1 MAIARV
7 TGKALADNLE
17 RTANLAIDTS
27 TFFVDVA
34 NNRVGIGSNTPTV
47 TLDVA
52 GSSNIANISIAGNS
66 ISAEGNLDLSGSN
79 VNLGANSAVI
89 LTGGTSGQI
98 LSTDGSGSL
107 SWVDSANVDALL
119 GNTIQIGTPTDG
131 DLTGNVAYDG
141 WTANTVV
148 TDGLDDLNQVSLN
161 IANNTFVGQ
170 TTFTGSPTAGPSPV
184 TVSFTGTYIGNAN
197 GFEWDFGDG
206 NTATTQNPSHT
217 YSNVGGGQ
225 FSVTFTAKNTDGTYA
240 GNIAAGAKGSA
251 DSFTRTNYIVLY
263 TPTPAPSF
271 TITDSSIDSGT
282 AAEITNTSTN
292 VTSSY
297 ELDWGDGEA
306 NVNPSLGWTT
316 LTNTYTNAGGD
327 TQYSIVLAGTSN
339 TAGPSPVTVY
349 STPGVVDVFSDHTSL
364 SSANVTT
371 VVNEEATSGGVVQ
384 FTNSTAT
391 DPGTTAVFGSQQ
403 KYRWTW
409 GDGNV
414 NAVNI
419 QAGVAGNPGTTIDH
433 TFALDSGNQSSGT
446 AQTFEVQLATE
457 NGSTNSPFNAG
468 NITITVEP
476 DIRSIFTGTAVIIS
490 DKTGDTAQDGYL
502 FTDYRTGLSTTDRGL
517 VTFQNTSQNVT
528 TTNFT
533 FGDGN
538 TTGNI
543 TSGAG
548 TPGAANITNS
558 YGTVS
563 SFTVALT
570 SSGTPVSIA
579 QTDTETKTNYITI
592 NANPTAPTALSGK
605 TLSLQDASQGTS
617 PLLAANAT
625 DNSGGNIV
633 AAGSSVTRYTTTTTI
648 NTNNVTD
655 ANTAISGNLSAVFN
669 GSEAGNVTFTPDGD
683 AAGTYTDLIVVNDG
697 DAHDEISAST
707 YPTGFAKVFDARWQR
722 SLSGISVGY
731 NDAKLSH
738 TTAGDTNLVDFVKD
752 DMLDVPTVVQGSAVI
767 AEGTAGTYR
776 YISGIPYYNTGSPT
790 ITVTGLAVGDL
801 VGQTYRNTSTPI
813 QFTTGTLAES
823 TSGTIFNTQTKT
835 YAQIDGSPT
844 FLSSGIPIAQTGV
857 ASDYTMGTITVNV
870 NGSARAVGY
879 LDAQMFNVNGSSSI
893 VDITNKYI
901 QIYSA
906 SLTGLDEENIPVS
919 DSLGSVFDDDGK
931 RVTGFGSASNTP
943 SYNSATDFYTSAAWT
958 GAVTVAGTT
967 EAIVRWGTLKHFTT
981 DLSSGYLPVGGDLA
995 SSRTGTQYFTF
1006 AFRRATVANFDIS
1019 LNSST
1024 GITGLWIA
1032 SPGTAIDSA
1041 STLNGWVE
1049 GTTQYAGSGVPGA
1062 DTGNGGNGSNGC
1074 ALTGADVIPTGS
1086 SINAAYTM
1094 TLGSANSSN
1103 ATGNNILVRI
1113 ALASGE
1119 TLTSVSVGV
1128 AS

>member
-7 TGKALADNLE
+7 SGKALAENLE
-17 RTANLAIDTS
+17 RTANLAIDTNV
-27 TFFVDVA
+27 FYVDVT
-34 NNRVGIGSNTPTV
+34 NNRVGIGTITPSQP
-47 TLDVA
+47 LDVI
-52 GSSNIANISIAGNS
+52 GNANVANLSISGNS
-66 ISAEGNLDLSGSN
+66 ITSESTLDLTGSG
-79 VNLGANSAVI
+79 VNLGANGAVT
-89 LTGGTSGQI
+89 LTGGTSGQV
-98 LSTDGSGSL
+98 LSTDGSGAL
-107 SWVDSANVDALL
+107 SWIDSANVDALL

-141 WTANTVV
+141 WTTTTVV
-148 TDGLDDLNQVSLN
+148 TDGLDDLNQVALN
-161 IANNTFVGQ
+161 IANSTFVGQ
-170 TTFTGSPTAGPSPV
+170 TTFVGTPVSGPSPL
-184 TVSFTGTYIGNAN
+184 TVNFTGSFIGNAN
-197 GFEWDFGDG
+197 GFDWTFGDDT
-206 NTATTQNPSHT
+206 TATTQNPSHT
-217 YSNVGGGQ
+217 YSNAAGGQ

-251 DSFTRTNYIVLY
+251 DSFTRTNYITLF

-271 TITDSSIDSGT
+271 TITDSTIDSGT
-282 AAEITNTSTN
+282 QGEINNTSTN
-292 VTSSY
+292 VATSY
-297 ELDWGDGEA
+297 ELDWGQGA
-306 NVNPSLGWTT
+306 NIIPALSWTSLQ
-316 LTNTYTNAGGD
+316 NTYTNSGGD
-327 TQYSIVLAGTSN
+327 TQYTIVLAGTSN
-339 TAGPSPVTVY
+339 TAGASPVTVY
-349 STPGVVDVFSDHTSL
+349 SSPGVIDVFSLMTTT
-364 SSANVTT
+364 SSANSTT
-371 VVNEEATSGGVVQ
+371 IVNEEATSGGVVI

-391 DPGTTAVFGSQQ
+391 DPGTTAVFGSGQQ
-403 KYRWTW
+403 YRWTW

-419 QAGVAGNPGTTIDH
+419 QSGVAGNPGTTLNH
-433 TFALDSGNQSSGT
+433 TFALSSGNQASGT
-446 AQTFEVQLATE
+446 SETFQVQLATE
-457 NGSTNSPFNAG
+457 TGSTSSPFNAA
-468 NITITVEP
+468 NIAIVVEP
-476 DIRSIFTGTAVIIS
+476 DIRSIFTGTAVTIS

-502 FTDYRTGLSTTDRGL
+502 FTDYRSGVEQDRGL
-517 VTFQNTSQNVT
+517 VTFQNISQNVT

-538 TTGNI
+538 TTGDI
-543 TSGAG
+543 TTGAG

-558 YGTVS
+558 YGSVA
-563 SFTVALT
+563 SFTVALV
-570 SSGTPVSIA
+570 SSGTPITIA

-592 NANPTAPTALSGK
+592 NANPSAPTALSGK
-605 TLSLQDASQGTS
+605 TISLQDASQGTS
-617 PLLAANAT
+617 PLLAASAT
-625 DNSGGNIV
+625 DNSSGNIPS
-633 AAGSSVTRYTTTTTI
+633 AGSSVTRYTTADPI
-648 NTNNVTD
+648 NTNTVTD
-655 ANTAISGNLSAVFN
+655 ANTSISGTLSATFN
-669 GSEAGNVTFTPDGD
+669 NAEVGNVIFTAGGD

-722 SLSGISVGY
+722 ATSGISTGY
-731 NDAKLSH
+731 SDLSLSH
-738 TTAGDTNLVDFVKD
+738 TSAGTTNTIGFVKD
-752 DMLDVPTVVQGSAVI
+752 AMTDVPSVVQGSAVI

-790 ITVTGLAVGDL
+790 ITITGLAFGDL
-801 VGQTYRNTSTPI
+801 IGQTYRDTSTPI

-835 YAQIDGSPT
+835 YAQIDGASS
-844 FLSSGIPIAQTGV
+844 FLDSGIPIAQTGV
-857 ASDYTMGTITVNV
+857 ASDYTMGTITASV

-879 LDAQMFNVNGSSSI
+879 IDAQMFNVNGSGSI

-906 SLTGLDEENIPVS
+906 SLTGLDEENIPVA
-919 DSLGSVFDDDGK
+919 DALGSVFDDDGK
-931 RVTGFGSASNTP
+931 RVTGFGSASDTP
-943 SYNSATDFYTSAAWT
+943 SYTASTNFYTDNAFT

-967 EAIVRWGTLKHFTT
+967 EAIVRWGTLTHFTT
-981 DLSSGYLPVGGDLA
+981 DLSSGYLPVGGDLNT
-995 SSRTGTQYFTF
+995 SRTGTQYFTF

-1032 SPGTAIDSA
+1032 APASAIDAA

-1049 GTTQYAGSGVPGA
+1049 GTVQYAGAGVPGA
-1062 DTGNGGNGSNGC
+1062 NTGAGGNGGNGC

-1103 ATGNNILVRI
+1103 STGNNILVRI
-1113 ALASGE
+1113 ALASGQ

-1128 AS
+1128 QT

>member
-7 TGKALADNLE
+7 TGAALADNLE
-17 RTANLAIDTS
+17 RTANIAVDTS
-27 TFFVDVA
+27 TLFVDVI

-52 GSSNIANISIAGNS
+52 GSSNIANISIAGNA
-66 ISAEGNLDLSGSN
+66 ISAESTLDLTGSA
-79 VNLGANSAVI
+79 VNLGANSAI
-89 LTGGTSGQI
+89 TITGGTTGQI
-98 LSTDGSGSL
+98 LSTDGAGAL
-107 SWVDSANVDALL
+107 SWVNSANLSSVL
-119 GNTIQIGTPTDG
+119 GNTVQLGTPTDG

-141 WTANTVV
+141 WTTTTVV
-148 TDGLDDLNQVSLN
+148 TDGLDDLNQVALN
-161 IANNTFVGQ
+161 IANSTFVGQ
-170 TTFTGSPTAGPSPV
+170 TSFTGTPVAGPSPQ

-197 GFEWDFGDG
+197 GFEWNFGDG

-225 FSVTFTAKNTDGTYA
+225 FTVQFTAKNTNGTYD

-251 DSFTRTNYIVLY
+251 DSFTRTNYITLY

-271 TITDSSIDSGT
+271 TITDSTIDSG
-282 AAEITNTSTN
+282 AQGEINNTSTN
-292 VTSSY
+292 VTTSY
-297 ELDWGDGEA
+297 ELDWGQGA
-306 NVNPSLGWTT
+306 NIVPALSWTT
-316 LTNTYTNAGGD
+316 LQNTYTNSGGD
-327 TQYSIVLAGTSN
+327 TQYTIVLAGTSN

-349 STPGVVDVFSDHTSL
+349 SSPGVIDVFSLMTTT
-364 SSANVTT
+364 SSASSTT
-371 VVNEEATSGGVVQ
+371 IVNEEATSGGVVT

-391 DPGTTAVFGSQQ
+391 DPGTTAVFGAGQQ
-403 KYRWTW
+403 YRWTW

-414 NAVNI
+414 SAVNI
-419 QAGVAGNPGTTIDH
+419 QSGVAGNPGTTLNH
-433 TFALDSGNQSSGT
+433 TFALSSGNQASGT
-446 AQTFEVQLATE
+446 SETFNVQLATE
-457 NGSTNSPFNAG
+457 TGSTSSPFNAA
-468 NITITVEP
+468 NIAIVVEP
-476 DIRSIFTGTAVIIS
+476 DIRSIFTGTAVTVS
-490 DKTGDTAQDGYL
+490 DRTGDTAQDGYL
-502 FTDYRTGLSTTDRGL
+502 FTDYRSGVETDRGL
-517 VTFQNTSQNVT
+517 ITFINNSQNVT

-558 YGTVS
+558 YGSVS

-570 SSGTPVSIA
+570 SSGTPISIA
-579 QTDTETKTNYITI
+579 QTDTETKSNYITI
-592 NANPTAPTALSGK
+592 KANPSSPTPLSGK
-605 TLSLQDASQGTS
+605 TLSLADGSQGTS
-617 PLLAANAT
+617 PLLAASAT
-625 DNSGGNIV
+625 DNSGGNIP
-633 AAGSSVTRYTTTTTI
+633 AAGSGITRYTTADPI

-655 ANTAISGNLSAVFN
+655 ANTSISGTLSATFN
-669 GSEAGNVTFTPDGD
+669 NAEVGNVTFTAGGD

-722 SLSGISVGY
+722 ALSGISTGY
-731 NDAKLSH
+731 SDLSLNH
-738 TTAGDTNLVDFVKD
+738 TSAGNTNTIGFVKD
-752 DMLDVPTVVQGSAVI
+752 TMTDVPSVVQGSAVV

-776 YISGIPYYNTGSPT
+776 YISGVPYYNTGSPT
-790 ITVTGLAVGDL
+790 ITITGLAVGDL

-844 FLSSGIPIAQTGV
+844 FLTGGIPIAQTGV
-857 ASDYTMGTITVNV
+857 ASDYTMGTITASV

-879 LDAQMFNVNGSSSI
+879 IDAQMFNVNGSSSV

-906 SLTGLDEENIPVS
+906 SLTGFDEGNIPVA
-919 DSLGSVFDDDGK
+919 DALGSVYDDDGV
-931 RVTGFGSASNTP
+931 RIEGLGSAADNPAFSNSTN
-943 SYNSATDFYTSAAWT
+943 YYTDNAWS
-958 GAVTVAGTT
+958 GAETIAGTS
-967 EAIVRWGTLKHFTT
+967 EAVVRWGTLKHFTT
-981 DLSSGYLPVGGDLA
+981 DLSSGYLPIGPDLNTG
-995 SSRTGTQYFTF
+995 RTGTQYFTF

-1032 SPGTAIDSA
+1032 APNTVIDAA
-1041 STLNGWVE
+1041 SSLNGWID
-1049 GTTQYAGSGVPGA
+1049 GTVQYAGSGVPGA
-1062 DTGNGGNGSNGC
+1062 NTGSGGNGGNGC
-1074 ALTGADVIPTGS
+1074 ALTGSDVIPTGS

-1094 TLGSANSSN
+1094 TLGSENSSN
-1103 ATGNNILVRI
+1103 SFGNNILVRI